1 MQIKE
6 NQRIILT
13 KRLLYEGL
21 LRLLEKKE
29 LHKITITE
37 LCAEA
42 GINRATFYKHYS
54 TPKDVLTDKMHQL
67 IEEFLDNNPPSE
79 FQKNHFTKEHL
90 EKVCQYLYDN
100 SAIVKILINNNMD
113 GEISCILKNI
123 PPKISFLRDD
133 LGRDLDK
140 DNLKLLSN
148 FICFGGYYLI
158 RQWILE
164 DIQKTPEEI
173 ASLIFDIS
181 TKGWMRLSGNSPR

>member
-6 NQRIILT
+6 NQRVILT

-21 LRLLEKKE
+21 FRLLEKKE

-148 FICFGGYYLI
+148 FI
-158 RQWILE
+158 
-164 DIQKTPEEI
+164 
-173 ASLIFDIS
+173 
-181 TKGWMRLSGNSPR
+181 